1 MSAGLEIH
9 GIICFTVN
17 SVCSQDK
24 ANCPNLG
31 SASININSGDM
42 KVQGLRAH
50 CSKNQRVLWP
60 KVLGTWER
68 I

>member
-9 GIICFTVN
+9 GITCFTVN

-31 SASININSGDM
+31 TASVNINFGDM
-42 KVQGLRAH
+42 KVQGLGAH
-50 CSKNQRVLWP
+50 CSKNQCVLWP
-60 KVLGTWER
+60 KVLETWEH